1 MPLLLPPLWWRKAAL
16 VSATEVPN
24 LLATATRYSNWH
36 ELCHRLC
43 VSVAA
48 VPIRGEMVEFNC
60 MGTLLGELPNKN
72 SENGH
77 ST

>member
-1 MPLLLPPLWWRKAAL
+1 MPLLMPPLWWRKAAL

-24 LLATATRYSNWH
+24 LLATATRYSNWSRT
-36 ELCHRLC
+36 LSTPLR
-43 VSVAA
+43 VSCCF
-48 VPIRGEMVEFNC
+48 IRGVMVEFNC